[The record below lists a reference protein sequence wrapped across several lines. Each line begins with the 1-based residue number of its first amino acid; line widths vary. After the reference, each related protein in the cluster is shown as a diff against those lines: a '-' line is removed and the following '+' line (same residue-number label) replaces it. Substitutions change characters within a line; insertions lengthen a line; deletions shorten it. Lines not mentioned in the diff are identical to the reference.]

1 MTIPEN
7 HEVRLRGAWQGRI
20 SGCMLGKAVE
30 LFSMREGHASLTEY
44 LNAVNALPLRDY
56 IPYDSAHASR
66 HIFKPSC
73 KSQMTSSL
81 PDDDINYS
89 VLALMAL
96 EAHGVHLTTTDI
108 ARQWLKYLPL
118 ASTFTAERAAYKT
131 LLEHGHEWF
140 PEGHDLGFE
149 IAQCADNPYNEWIGA
164 QIRADVYGWVCPGNP
179 KLAVYLAEQDAALS
193 HRAEGIYGAVFVAAL
208 GALLGGDRPLPAA
221 VDEALAYIPSTSRCT
236 QAVKMAQQLSD
247 QIDGGDK
254 IRDFFGDM
262 SVVHTVNNLGLLAW
276 ALLRYE
282 NDFDAA
288 IGEVVAAGFG
298 YRLQWRHGGRAV
310 GITGQA
316 YTRTLGAALAGTGW
330 TLAGRY
336 GPVAFA
342 KFGPSHNGCDATFCG
357 PNGALKKARHKLT
370 G

>member
-30 LFSMREGHASLTEY
+30 LFSMRQGHASLTEY

-149 IAQCADNPYNEWIGA
+149 ITQCADNPYNEWIGA

-221 VDEALAYIPSTSRCT
+221 VDQALAYIPSTSRCT

-288 IGEVVAAGFG
+288 IGEVVAAGLDTDCNG
-298 YRLQWRHGGRAV
+298 ATVGALWALQGKPIPGHWAQPWQGQV
-310 GITGQA
+310 G
-316 YTRTLGAALAGTGW
+316 LSLAGMDQLPLQSLVHRTMDV
-330 TLAGRY
+330 TRRLADQTA
-336 GPVAFA
+336 P
-342 KFGPSHNGCDATFCG
+342 
-357 PNGALKKARHKLT
+357 
-370 G
+370 